1 MGILSCAIIK
11 GKCERNS
18 QMKIVNI
25 FLFAFLVGFTPSI
38 LSAGTFNW
46 AGGGEDTK
54 WSNPANWS
62 ENAAPAAKEDICV
75 FNVAE
80 DLETDFDLKVSPV
93 IEKRGAGKFTLGGE
107 EKYNNTVNTGSLF
120 LYEGSIDLGGG
131 TAKAYQPSRYA
142 DAVIGGNTSIDNGTV
157 TYDGASINGEYGQSA
172 GCLAFKEGVF
182 KIGKNANFTIAKT
195 IFSFSSDASEVT
207 GQRTLLVDGGKLT
220 VNGSS
225 YVIGVDEDWTK
236 AAVLD
241 IRNGAQVTFGN
252 PLIVGARFSTLS
264 SKKAAGF
271 LRVNDSTFSGGNW
284 FRLTVANECETQ
296 GSRAV
301 AAFTNS
307 VVTIEGR
314 DGLGIEVN
322 NFARSHSDTHLI
334 FNNTTATLCGLS
346 VRAREYKGGAEIEGR
361 RTEDGRI
368 WTGVMTLDNAI
379 LKPKATTAQ
388 FIYNDSSFN
397 PTVELL
403 AGGGII
409 DTEVD
414 VTVPAV
420 AFGPGG
426 WTKRGSGK
434 LVLSGANL
442 YRGATR
448 VEKGI
453 LELTGSVAGAV
464 EVIGADFSA
473 TQSSTPFRLVVN
485 GGSASFNS
493 IEPAIVDTLTV
504 GENGGTLSFFVKGF
518 TINNISGDLSKLTI
532 ESKLAEWGLG
542 EVLKSNSLEFLEW
555 ARSYFAEKA
564 PEGIELSVSGSSL
577 IATMSDEKITTWTGL
592 GENSLWATSDNWSE
606 GVPSVYG
613 SIVFGPSKKTD
624 IELNSAISL
633 TAVEFS
639 SVAPS
644 YSVSGSGDITVVG
657 GLTNFSENVQTFNVP
672 VALPG
677 ATMPLHAVGDIEFAA
692 GIEGSDIIKT
702 GSGNAIFTSSY
713 NGKLA
718 IREGGIVLSQN
729 ESKNLKLSEDSDAVS
744 IAGLLDFGGGSLAIN
759 QSENGESV
767 FKDGAVLKNG
777 NFTYTCPK
785 LVWNSSSL
793 NGTALIWNEG
803 TITIGQG
810 AVFSPAG
817 QLFAYGPSAP
827 ADTHGERRILV
838 DGGELVLGNSP
849 IYIIGVDNDWEKG
862 AIIEVTNGGRL
873 TSNYGNTIMIGAR
886 NNGSGTSKSAK
897 GLLLATNGSLIDV
910 KNNVWLL
917 NPATHKNYGRIALT
931 NSTMIIRADNGL
943 SIMPVG
949 DSSQSDVGVD
959 VASGAV
965 LSAKVINVKP
975 HEGTGILNGRRVGGI
990 TLDNG
995 TLQSLGGKNPFI
1007 SYNGTSG
1014 LPGIELLAGGGIIDT
1029 QEYNVTNNVVVYGE
1043 GSLKKI
1049 GSGSLTLSAINT
1061 YTGTTL
1067 VSEGTLRLTGRVAG
1081 NIQVASGASLELSF
1095 PAEGEE
1101 APEVPN
1107 LLMEEESALKAIV
1120 PGLPEGVKRIDVLRS
1135 SGEISIPHGVR
1146 DESGN
1151 VFYVSSTSAGKIL
1164 RYGQKQGFAVLV
1176 R

>member
-1 MGILSCAIIK
+1 MDAYRFREKRHGKEVVMFKKAILSTAC
-11 GKCERNS
+11 
-18 QMKIVNI
+18 
-25 FLFAFLVGFTPSI
+25 LVSVA
-38 LSAGTFNW
+38 LEAETFIW
-46 AGGGEDTK
+46 TGGGMDAN

-62 ENAAPAAKEDICV
+62 ENAAPAAKEDVCV

-80 DLETDFDLKVSPV
+80 DLVTYFDLGVSPV
-93 IEKRGAGKFTLGGE
+93 IEKRGAGKLTLAGE
-107 EKYNNTVNTGSLF
+107 KKYDNTVNTGSLF

-131 TAKAYQPSRYA
+131 KARAYQPSRYA

-157 TYDGASINGEYGQSA
+157 SYDGASINGEYGQSA

-207 GQRTLLVDGGKLT
+207 GQRTLLVDGGTLT

-241 IRNGAQVTFGN
+241 IRNGAEVKLGN
-252 PLIVGARFSTLS
+252 PLVIGARNYGNYST
-264 SKKAAGF
+264 KNAAGY
-271 LRVNDSTFSGGNW
+271 LSVNDSTFLGGVW
-284 FRLTVANECETQ
+284 SSLTVANEVDTTS

-307 VVTIEGR
+307 VVSIDR
-314 DGLGIEVN
+314 SPNGIEVN
-322 NFARSHSDTHLI
+322 QFARSYSDTHLI
-334 FNNTTATLCGLS
+334 FNNTTATLSGIR
-346 VRAREYKGGAEIEGR
+346 VRAQEYKGSAEIEGR
-361 RTEDGRI
+361 RTEDGRV

-379 LKPKATTAQ
+379 LKPKASTVQ
-388 FIYNDSSFN
+388 FIYNDSSLN

-403 AGGGII
+403 VGGGII

-434 LVLSGANL
+434 LVLSGDNL

-448 VEKGI
+448 IEEGI
-453 LELTGSVAGAV
+453 LELVGSVSGVV
-464 EVIGADFSA
+464 EAIGGEFITA
-473 TQSSTPFRLVVN
+473 QSSKPFSLHMN
-485 GGSASFNS
+485 GGKASFNS
-493 IEPAIVDTLTV
+493 IEPAVVDALTV
-504 GENGGTLSFFVKGF
+504 GENGGVLSFLVKGF
-518 TINNISGDLSKLTI
+518 TINNISGDLSKLAI

-542 EVLKSNSLEFLEW
+542 EVLKSNSPELLEW

-564 PEGIELSVSGSSL
+564 PEGIELSISGSSL
-577 IATMSDEKITTWTGL
+577 IATISEEKTTTWTGL
-592 GENSLWATSDNWSE
+592 GENSLWSAASNWSD
-606 GVPSVYG
+606 GVPSVFG
-613 SIVFGPSKKTD
+613 SVLFGASANTAV
-624 IELNSAISL
+624 ELDSAISL
-633 TAVEFS
+633 SAMEFS
-639 SVAPS
+639 PDAPS
-644 YSVSGSGDITVVG
+644 YLVSGDGSLTVIG
-657 GLTNFSENVQTFNVP
+657 GLTNLSSKTQTFYVP
-672 VALPG
+672 VALSG
-677 ATMPLHAVGDIEFAA
+677 APAFLHAEGDVAFTA
-692 GIEGSDIIKT
+692 GISGVDIVKT
-702 GSGNAIFTSSY
+702 GSGDAILGASY
-713 NGKLA
+713 RGRLE
-718 IREGGIVLSQN
+718 ICDGGVVLSPDGN
-729 ESKNLKLSEDSDAVS
+729 GSIKLSEEVDALS
-744 IAGLLDFGGGSLAIN
+744 IAGLLDLGGGSLAIS
-759 QSENGESV
+759 QSEDGESV

-777 NFTYTCPK
+777 SFTYACPRT
-785 LVWNSSSL
+785 VWNSSKL

-803 TITIGQG
+803 TITIGEG

-827 ADTHGERRILV
+827 ADTHGERKILV

-849 IYIIGVDNDWEKG
+849 IFIIGVDNDWEKG
-862 AIIEVTNGGRL
+862 AIVEVTNGGRL

-886 NNGSGTSKSAK
+886 NNGDGTSKSAK
-897 GLLLATNGSLIDV
+897 GLLVATNGSLIDV

-917 NPATHKNYGRIALT
+917 NPNTGSHYGRIALT

-943 SIMPVG
+943 SIMPIG

-975 HEGTGILNGRRVGGI
+975 YEGTGIVKGRRVGGI

-1014 LPGIELLAGGGIIDT
+1014 HPGVELLAGGGIIDT

-1043 GSLKKI
+1043 GGLRKI
-1049 GSGSLTLSAINT
+1049 GSGTLTIAAKNIHTGDTVVSA
-1061 YTGTTL
+1061 
-1067 VSEGTLRLTGRVAG
+1067 GTLALAPGASFAG
-1081 NIQVASGASLELSF
+1081 AIQVADGAALAISIPE
-1095 PAEGEE
+1095 AEGDIHEVLSLQVEE
-1101 APEVPN
+1101 GAV
-1107 LLMEEESALKAIV
+1107 LKAV
-1120 PGLPEGVKRIDVLRS
+1120 TPGLPEGVTHIDVLS
-1135 SGEISIPHGVR
+1135 ALGEISIPNGVR
-1146 DESGN
+1146 DETGN
-1151 VFYVSSTSAGKIL
+1151 VFFVSRTSACNIL
-1164 RYGQKQGFAVLV
+1164 RYGRKPGFVVKV

>member
-1 MGILSCAIIK
+1 
-11 GKCERNS
+11 
-18 QMKIVNI
+18 MKTTNV

-62 ENAAPAAKEDICV
+62 ENATPAAREDICV

-80 DLETDFDLKVSPV
+80 DLETNFDLDFSPL
-93 IEKRGAGKFTLGGE
+93 IEKRGAGKLTLGGE
-107 EKYNNTVNTGSLF
+107 KKYDNTVKTGSLF

-131 TAKAYQPSRYA
+131 KASAYQPSRYA

-157 TYDGASINGEYGQSA
+157 TYDGASINGEYGLSA

-241 IRNGAQVTFGN
+241 IRNGAEVILGN
-252 PLIVGARFSTLS
+252 PMVVGARNHGSYST
-264 SKKAAGF
+264 KNAAGY
-271 LRVNDSTFSGGNW
+271 LSVNDSKFSGGVW
-284 FRLTVANECETQ
+284 FSLTVANEVDTKI

-307 VVTIEGR
+307 VVSIDR
-314 DGLGIEVN
+314 SPNGIEVN
-322 NFARSHSDTHLI
+322 QFARSYSDTHLI
-334 FNNTTATLCGLS
+334 FNNTTATLCGLR
-346 VRAREYKGGAEIEGR
+346 VRAQEYKGYAEIEGR
-361 RTEDGRI
+361 RTENGRT

-379 LKPKATTAQ
+379 LKPKAATAQ
-388 FIYNDSSFN
+388 FIYNDSSLN

-420 AFGPGG
+420 AFGSGG
-426 WTKRGSGK
+426 WTKCGSGK

-453 LELTGSVAGAV
+453 LELTGSVAGTI
-464 EVIGADFSA
+464 EVIGGEFSA
-473 TQSSTPFRLVVN
+473 TQSSTPFRIVVN
-485 GGSASFNS
+485 GGRASFNG
-493 IEPAIVDTLTV
+493 IEPAVVDTLTI
-504 GENGGTLSFFVKGF
+504 GENGGTLSFLVKGF
-518 TINNISGDLSKLTI
+518 TINNISGDFSKLTI

-542 EVLKSNSLEFLEW
+542 EVLKSNSPEFLEW
-555 ARSYFAEKA
+555 ACSYFTEKA
-564 PEGIELSVSGSSL
+564 PEGIALSVSGSSL
-577 IATMSDEKITTWTGL
+577 IATMSEEKITTWTGG

-613 SIVFGPSKKTD
+613 SIIFGSSKKTD

-644 YSVSGSGDITVVG
+644 YSVSGSGAITLVG
-657 GLTNFSENVQTFNVP
+657 GLTNFSETVQTFNVP
-672 VALPG
+672 VALSG
-677 ATMPLHAVGDIEFAA
+677 ATMPLHAVGDIAFAA

-827 ADTHGERRILV
+827 ADTHGERKILV

-862 AIIEVTNGGRL
+862 AIVEVTNGGRL

-897 GLLLATNGSLIDV
+897 GLLVATNGSLIDV

-917 NPATHKNYGRIALT
+917 NPNIGTHYGRIALT

-949 DSSQSDVGVD
+949 DNSQSDVGVD

-975 HEGTGILNGRRVGGI
+975 YDGTGILEGRRVGGI

-1007 SYNGTSG
+1007 SYSDSKRNGE
-1014 LPGIELLAGGGIIDT
+1014 PGIELLAGGGIIDT
-1029 QEYNVTNNVVVYGE
+1029 QEYNVTNNVIVYGE
-1043 GSLKKI
+1043 GSLKKM

-1081 NIQVASGASLELSF
+1081 NIQVASRASLELSF

-1107 LLMEEESALKAIV
+1107 LLMEEGSALKAIV

-1151 VFYVSSTSAGKIL
+1151 VFYVSSISAGKIL
-1164 RYGQKQGFAVLV
+1164 RYGQKQGFALIV